1 MRNSP
6 VRPAAALVAT
16 ALLLVATASLIG
28 FSVMKLNL
36 SSQHDRFA
44 YGLVAAA
51 AWALFA
57 AACVAAIRVP
67 ERMVRALVVA
77 GALVIGGAAL
87 LGTPNT
93 STDSARYA
101 WDGIV
106 AGAGTSPYDY
116 VPADDALARLR
127 PEWLFPAPVRTA
139 DGAEQCTGP
148 HIIETTSVPSDEV
161 LCTAINRAHSPTIY
175 PPVAELYFTG
185 VRLVVPPSAQY
196 RPFQV
201 TGLAVSLL
209 ITWMLLAAL
218 RRRGQSERWAALWA
232 WSPFVALEAVNNS
245 HVDVVAVALALAATL
260 LVASGRRVWGG
271 IALGA
276 SIATKVVPIIVAPPL
291 LRRRPLAVV
300 AASVATF
307 AGLYLPYVLA
317 SGPRV
322 LGYLP
327 GYLAEEGYDNG
338 SRFALLGTVL
348 PAAWALPVAAA
359 LIALLAGVCLWQADP
374 QAPWL
379 AQLVLVG
386 TTLLLISPRY
396 PWYGLLLIPFI
407 VLTQRWEWLIVPL
420 ALIAWQVRP
429 EIVAFRIALV
439 VAAITVVIGWAIR
452 RSKQKPARPR
462 SHARACIENDGAG
475 GIRGS

>member
-1 MRNSP
+1 MTHAP
-6 VRPAAALVAT
+6 VRRSPALIIT
-16 ALLLVATASLIG
+16 ALLVAATASLIG
-28 FSVMKLNL
+28 FCVTTLNL

-44 YGLVAAA
+44 YGVVVAG
-51 AWALFA
+51 AWAMFA
-57 AACVAAIRVP
+57 AACIAAIRVP
-67 ERMVRALVVA
+67 DRMVRAMVVA

-106 AGAGTSPYDY
+106 AGAGISPYDH
-116 VPADDALARLR
+116 VPADEALAGLR

-139 DGAEQCTGP
+139 GGPEQCTGT
-148 HIIETTSVPSDEV
+148 HIVETTSVPSDKV

-175 PPVAELYFTG
+175 PPMAELYFLG
-185 VRLVVPPSAQY
+185 VRLVVPPSAEY

-201 TGLAVSLL
+201 AGLAVSLL
-209 ITWMLLAAL
+209 ISWMLLNAL
-218 RRRGQSERWAALWA
+218 RRHGQNERWATLWA

-245 HVDVVAVALALAATL
+245 HVDVLAVALALAATL

-271 IALGA
+271 VALGA
-276 SIATKVVPIIVAPPL
+276 SIATKLVPLIVAPPL

-348 PAAWALPVAAA
+348 PATWTLPVAAA
-359 LIALLAGVCLWQADP
+359 LLAILAGVCLWWADP

-386 TTLLLISPRY
+386 ATVLVISPRY
-396 PWYGLLLIPFI
+396 PWYGLLLLPFI
-407 VLTQRWEWLIVPL
+407 VLTHRWEWLIVPL
-420 ALIAWQVRP
+420 ALTEWQVRP
-429 EIVAFRIALV
+429 DIIAFRVALA

-452 RSKQKPARPR
+452 RSKRQPGLPRMAARR
-462 SHARACIENDGAG
+462 DRQHR